1 MKLSMKA
8 VLALLAANAAAVSAN
23 GESSVSLQELQS
35 FWVDAQDVIDDLD
48 SYAALWVRPH
58 SCVWSECA
66 VDDTDDGYMGDNRD
80 GDEQW
85 YQYRTQGFCANAAYS
100 LYGVKKVDSWIPS
113 LSCGRSHFINSFFTY
128 GGADTLLNAVGKT
141 PVSYNGNSNDDD
153 SYYSVNAQCSE
164 LNGYG
169 GDDVNGDRRELGGDD
184 SGYGATLGCST
195 DGKYVV
201 AAFSSNS
208 CDGNYYTGVIDEF
221 KQYNK
226 QHSSIGCHKIYG
238 LFSSSDNIVNLLSNS
253 WSCDLRLYPNG
264 CPDPYG
270 KKKNFD
276 FAMRT
281 IAKGGNPYLAYK
293 NMVLQAPIH
302 FMSWIFF
309 TIALFFSTIAY
320 LIKNEKRAM
329 SKGGKNIAGFSRCFL
344 EDITFGCFKMRAQLK
359 RAARGASK
367 KRSKSKS
374 KRKSKSKSKSR
385 SRSRSK
391 KVAQEPEQTL
401 PEVTVTERGDNYTN
415 IEDGQM

>member
-1 MKLSMKA
+1 MKA
-8 VLALLAANAAAVSAN
+8 VLALIAVNAAAVSAD
-23 GESSVSLQELQS
+23 GETSVSMQELES
-35 FWVDAQDVIDDLD
+35 FWVDAQDVIDDLG
-48 SYAALWVRPH
+48 SYAKLWIKPH

-80 GDEQW
+80 GDGQW

-100 LYGVKKVDSWIPS
+100 LYGVKKIDSWIPS
-113 LSCGRSHFINSFFTY
+113 TACSRSHFINSFFTY
-128 GGADTLLNAVGKT
+128 GGADTLLKAVGKT
-141 PVSYNGNSNDDD
+141 PVSYTGSSNDDD
-153 SYYSVNAQCSE
+153 SYYSANAVCTE
-164 LNGYG
+164 LDGYNG
-169 GDDVNGDRRELGGDD
+169 NGEGNRRELSGDQA
-184 SGYGATLGCST
+184 GYGSTLGCSS

-201 AAFSSNS
+201 AAFNSDS
-208 CDGNYYTGVIDEF
+208 CDGNYYSGVLDEF

-238 LFSSSDNIVNLLSNS
+238 LLTSSDAIVNLLSNS

-293 NMVLQAPIH
+293 NLVLQSPIH
-302 FMSWIFF
+302 TISWIFAA
-309 TIALFFSTIAY
+309 IALFFSTIAY
-320 LIKNEKRAM
+320 MIKNEERAKT
-329 SKGGKNIAGFSRCFL
+329 KGGRNIAGFTRCFL
-344 EDITFGCFKMRAQLK
+344 EDITFGFFKMRAQLK
-359 RAARGASK
+359 RRARGSSKKKK
-367 KRSKSKS
+367 KRSKS
-374 KRKSKSKSKSR
+374 RGSKSKSR

-391 KVAQEPEQTL
+391 KEEKQEPEQTL

-415 IEDGQM
+415 IEEGGQM